1 VTVFARFVPSGEL
14 GTRIELQV
22 DPRDRL
28 VRRRVCLTVVEYLR
42 LLSSGEAP
50 PEPPPD
56 PPASRPA
63 PPVRVEQLDGE
74 LAATAVLSEKA
85 AGGVPVSPGRP
96 WVMGVAA
103 TLDLD
108 TALGESTGHL
118 LFIWHFPVGPRL
130 GVRALGFWPLF
141 GAELQRGDEHVRLW
155 TFGTAVGLQ
164 YAFVESPAVVR
175 PFVGA
180 TLGMRLTLTETT
192 TVATSAN
199 DATTFTPSANA
210 GLQAGLAFQL
220 SRVVQLFL
228 ESGATRDW
236 RIPGVS
242 ASGVAASASN
252 AFSLNSS
259 IGAMFEY

>member
-1 VTVFARFVPSGEL
+1 
-14 GTRIELQV
+14 
-22 DPRDRL
+22 
-28 VRRRVCLTVVEYLR
+28 
-42 LLSSGEAP
+42 
-50 PEPPPD
+50 
-56 PPASRPA
+56 
-63 PPVRVEQLDGE
+63 
-74 LAATAVLSEKA
+74 
-85 AGGVPVSPGRP
+85 
-96 WVMGVAA
+96 MAA

-108 TALGESTGHL
+108 TALGESTGHF
-118 LFIWHFPVGPRL
+118 LFIWHFPTGPHL
-130 GVRALGFWPLF
+130 GIRALAFWPLF
-141 GAELQRGDEHVRLW
+141 GAELQRGEERVRLW

-192 TVATSAN
+192 ALAMSSGDSSA
-199 DATTFTPSANA
+199 FTPSANG
-210 GLQAGLAFQL
+210 GLQAGIAFQI

-242 ASGVAASASN
+242 AAGVAAAAAN
-252 AFSLNSS
+252 ALSLNSS